1 MDNYQ
6 VKSLKDIKE
15 SLPKMNSASVEK
27 ALTVLQKYKDG
38 KSNLENRIIENDL
51 WYRQRYYNEKTGED
65 EKSTAWLFNSLAN
78 KHADAMDQC
87 PEAIILPREASD
99 KEAAQTLTKVLP
111 VIFERNGFEKTY
123 SDVWWDKLKSGTGVY
138 GVFWNPKLINGLG
151 DIEIQEVDLLSLYW
165 EPGIKDIQK
174 SPNVF
179 YIKLQDNE
187 WLKSKYPQIAHKL
200 GPSGLQKSKY
210 IHDDHIDTTEKT
222 EVIDWYY
229 KRESGHRTVVHYCKI
244 CAGEI
249 LYSSENMD
257 EYAERGFYD
266 HGKYPFVFD
275 TLFPIEDSP
284 CGFGFVDIVKYA
296 QKEIDTLDKAIL
308 TYSKRATN
316 PRYFINSAGAVN
328 EEEFSNWDNNF
339 VHVNGSNLGDDS
351 LKEIKPPELNSIVLD
366 VRERKI
372 EELKEVSGN
381 RDFSQGA
388 TVSGVTAASAIAAL
402 QEAGG
407 KLTRDMLKQTY
418 RAFGDVTGLAIEEI
432 RQFYENDR
440 FFRIEKPNGQE
451 EFISFNNNAIKQQ
464 EQSVLGTAEKS
475 YRLPIFDFKI
485 KSATKDA
492 FSKIAQN
499 ELALQLYSAGLFNPE
514 NSATACVTVEMME
527 FENKHDVLTTI
538 EKNGGLY
545 HIIQAL
551 APLTIK
557 LAAVVDKMMGTNG
570 EITQEVINILN
581 NVPQAG
587 GGGSVNI
594 PDIKADNSLEAQ
606 SRRRTNEATKPK

>member
-1 MDNYQ
+1 MEQNQ
-6 VKSLKDIKE
+6 IKSLKE
-15 SLPKMNSASVEK
+15 MREALPKVNTDTVEN
-27 ALTVLQKYKDG
+27 ALSILKKYKDG
-38 KSNLENRIIENDL
+38 KTSLENRIVENDR

-99 KEAAQTLTKVLP
+99 KAAAQTLTNVLP

-123 SDVWWDKLKSGTGVY
+123 SDVWWDKLKNGTGVY

-151 DIEIQEVDLLSLYW
+151 DIEIQEIDLLSLYW

-187 WLKSKYPQIAHKL
+187 WLKNKYPQIADKL
-200 GPSGLQKSKY
+200 GPSGLTKTKY
-210 IHDDHIDTTEKT
+210 YHDDHIDTSEKT

-229 KRESGHRTVVHYCKI
+229 KREIGNKTVVHYCKI

-249 LYSSENMD
+249 IYSSENTE

-266 HGKYPFVFD
+266 HGKYPYVFD
-275 TLFPIEDSP
+275 TLFPMEDSP
-284 CGFGFVDIVKYA
+284 CGFGFVDVVKYA
-296 QKEIDTLDKAIL
+296 QQEIDTLDKAIL

-316 PRYFINSAGAVN
+316 PRYFINSSGAVN

-339 VHVNGSNLGDDS
+339 VHVQGSNLGDDS
-351 LKEIKPPELNSIVLD
+351 IKEIKAPELSSLIVD
-366 VRERKI
+366 IRERKV

-388 TVSGVTAASAIAAL
+388 TTSGVTAASAIAAL

-407 KLTRDMLKQTY
+407 KLTRDMLKQGY
-418 RAFGDVTGLAIEEI
+418 RAFSEVTGLSIDVI
-432 RQFYENDR
+432 RQFYEDER
-440 FFRIEKPNGQE
+440 FFRIEHPNGQE
-451 EFISFNNNAIKQQ
+451 EFIRFDNRSIKLQ
-464 EQSVLGTAEKS
+464 EQSVMGTDEKG

-485 KSATKDA
+485 KAATKDA

-499 ELALQLYSAGLFNPE
+499 ELALQLYSAGLFNPANTE
-514 NSATACVTVEMME
+514 MARATVELME
-527 FENKHDVLTTI
+527 FENKHEVLTTL
-538 EKNGGLY
+538 EQNGGLY
-545 HIIQAL
+545 KIIQAL
-551 APLTIK
+551 APLSIK
-557 LAAVVDKMMGTNG
+557 LAAAVDKMMGTGG
-570 EITQEVINILN
+570 EITQEITNILN
-581 NVPQAG
+581 NVPQDAG
-587 GGGSVNI
+587 GNVSI
-594 PDIKADNSLEAQ
+594 PEIKADNSLEAQ
-606 SRRRTNEATKPK
+606 SRRRTNESTKPK